1 MLNTRIRP
9 CKERSGIVFVN
20 DEEGVN
26 DLDETPEALDIRAD
40 KNAVPFI
47 DKYIA
52 WGSDDAQFFSSRKPG
67 LASKIS
73 IVGSHRYDLLSSIG
87 STFYESEIS
96 SIKNLFG
103 DFVLFNDNLAVDHYD
118 KSYVPPTRLFMS
130 DTEQQSKALSEWNNI
145 VNEHKSRR
153 ELVRDFLISLASS
166 GLNIVVRPHPV
177 YDSLF
182 WHESF
187 RLIPNI
193 QTIYN
198 GCVEPWIHASRAVV
212 TTGCTTGL
220 QALLASKPSFE
231 LDISKSNAFSS
242 NLLPICSSSSDLSIA
257 SISALNSTFNAA
269 RQKLQRRWRHQG
281 STTLEICD
289 LISDS
294 LSSLTPQSSFDWL
307 SSIHRLTPSHLNGV
321 VLLIKMFY

>member
-1 MLNTRIRP
+1 MNL
-9 CKERSGIVFVN
+9 KSLRSR
-20 DEEGVN
+20 
-26 DLDETPEALDIRAD
+26 T
-40 KNAVPFI
+40 
-47 DKYIA
+47 
-52 WGSDDAQFFSSRKPG
+52 
-67 LASKIS
+67 
-73 IVGSHRYDLLSSIG
+73 
-87 STFYESEIS
+87 
-96 SIKNLFG
+96 FG

-231 LDISKSNAFSS
+231 LDISKSNAFRAISY
-242 NLLPICSSSSDLSIA
+242 LFVLHRDLSIA

-269 RQKLQRRWRHQG
+269 RQKLQRRWRHH
-281 STTLEICD
+281 IHYIRNMR

-294 LSSLTPQSSFDWL
+294 LSSLTPQSS
-307 SSIHRLTPSHLNGV
+307 
-321 VLLIKMFY
+321 LIGCLQFID